1 MIVNGMGRRKITRAF
16 TLIELLVVIAII
28 AILAGL
34 LLPAL
39 ARAKSKGQ
47 HAVCLS
53 NLKQLDLAWLLYA
66 GDFDDNL
73 VWNDLTSNGSGWVRG
88 IIDYN
93 PGNPHNTNL
102 EGLMDPKYAKLAP
115 YTQSPG
121 IYRCPADKSTVKT
134 RGKIMPRVRS
144 VSLSQAM
151 NSRDDWL
158 SFITKRR
165 YHVFRKLSDINVMGH
180 SNAYNFINEHPDS
193 INFGDLAVAMNDG
206 VAHTRI
212 YIIDYPASNHNGAG
226 TISFADGHVEPHKW
240 LDERTTPPVKNK
252 SIPLVV
258 PSAHNQDMVY
268 MSSKASVAKR
278 R

>member
-1 MIVNGMGRRKITRAF
+1 MAF

-39 ARAKSKGQ
+39 AKAKSKGQ
-47 HAVCLS
+47 HTVCLS
-53 NLKQLDLAWLLYA
+53 NLKQLDLAWILYA

-93 PGNPHNTNL
+93 PNNPHNTNL
-102 EGLMDPKYAKLAP
+102 KGLMDPKYAKLAR

-134 RGKIMPRVRS
+134 RGKTISRVRS

-151 NSRDDWL
+151 NSRNDWL
-158 SFITKRR
+158 SFITKKQ
-165 YHVFRKLSDINVMGH
+165 YHVFRKLSDINVMGA
-180 SNAYNFINEHPDS
+180 SDAYNFINEHPDS

-206 VAHTRI
+206 VAPTRI

-226 TISFADGHVEPHKW
+226 TLSFADGHAEPHKW
-240 LDERTTPPVKNK
+240 HDERTTPPMTNK
-252 SIPLVV
+252 SMPLVV
-258 PSAHNQDMVY
+258 PSAHNKDMIF
-268 MSSKASVAKR
+268 MSSKASIAKR

>member
-1 MIVNGMGRRKITRAF
+1 MIHIKCRRGTTRAF

-39 ARAKSKGQ
+39 AKAKSKGQ
-47 HAVCLS
+47 HTVCLS
-53 NLKQLDLAWLLYA
+53 NLKQLDLAWILYA

-102 EGLMDPKYAKLAP
+102 KGLMDPKYAKLAR

-134 RGKIMPRVRS
+134 RGKTMSRVRS

-151 NSRDDWL
+151 NSRNDWL
-158 SFITKRR
+158 SFITKKQ
-165 YHVFRKLSDINVMGH
+165 YHVFGNCPTS
-180 SNAYNFINEHPDS
+180 
-193 INFGDLAVAMNDG
+193 
-206 VAHTRI
+206 T
-212 YIIDYPASNHNGAG
+212 
-226 TISFADGHVEPHKW
+226 
-240 LDERTTPPVKNK
+240 
-252 SIPLVV
+252 
-258 PSAHNQDMVY
+258 
-268 MSSKASVAKR
+268 
-278 R
+278 

>member
-1 MIVNGMGRRKITRAF
+1 MSDDIRNRGTTKAF

-39 ARAKSKGQ
+39 AKAKSKGQ
-47 HAVCLS
+47 HTVCLS
-53 NLKQLDLAWLLYA
+53 NLKQLDLAWILYT
-66 GDFDDNL
+66 GDFDDFL

-93 PGNPHNTNL
+93 PSNPHNTNL
-102 EGLMDPKYAKLAP
+102 KGLMDPKYAKLAP

-121 IYRCPADKSTVKT
+121 IYRCPADKSIVNV
-134 RGKIMPRVRS
+134 RGKTMPRVRS

-158 SFITKRR
+158 SFITKRP
-165 YHVFRKLSDINVMGH
+165 YHVFRKLSDINIMGH

-206 VAHTRI
+206 VAPTRI
-212 YIIDYPASNHNGAG
+212 YIIDYPASNHNGAD
-226 TISFADGHVEPHKW
+226 TISFADGHAEPRKW
-240 LDERTTPPVKNK
+240 FDKRTTPPVKNK

-258 PSAHNQDMVY
+258 PSPHNKDMVY
-268 MSSKASVAKR
+268 LSSKASVAKR

>member
-1 MIVNGMGRRKITRAF
+1 MTQIKCRRGTTRAF

-39 ARAKSKGQ
+39 AKAKSKGQ
-47 HAVCLS
+47 HTVCLS
-53 NLKQLDLAWLLYA
+53 NLKQLDLAWILYA

-102 EGLMDPKYAKLAP
+102 KGLMDPKYAKLAP

-121 IYRCPADKSTVKT
+121 IYRCPADKSTVKI
-134 RGKIMPRVRS
+134 RGKTMSRVRS

-151 NSRDDWL
+151 NSRNDWL
-158 SFITKRR
+158 SFITKKT
-165 YHVFRKLSDINVMGH
+165 VSCLS
-180 SNAYNFINEHPDS
+180 YNFINEHPDS

-206 VAHTRI
+206 VAPSRI

-226 TISFADGHVEPHKW
+226 TLSFADGHAEPRKW
-240 LDERTTPPVKNK
+240 LDERTTPPVTNK
-252 SIPLVV
+252 SMRLVV
-258 PSAHNQDMVY
+258 PSGNNKDMIY
-268 MSSKASVAKR
+268 MSSKASIAKR